1 MNKIT
6 KIIKKI
12 SFATLLFLLFFSSV
26 NASEMY
32 DSISKES
39 SMYKYN
45 ALESNI
51 SFESLS
57 NNLGE
62 ILINKDE
69 LFIDITKKIQDIT
82 ERQDFSSQQIE
93 NIINKI
99 ENSSELRTFLIG
111 NKLGTLKFQLVQIK
125 DQAYLFNALVLEV
138 GDYVNKIKIDNQIK
152 LLEKEQVKVES
163 FILKQNT
170 KFSLFGWFIKI
181 F

>member
-152 LLEKEQVKVES
+152 LLEKEQVKVRV
-163 FILKQNT
+163 
-170 KFSLFGWFIKI
+170 LF
-181 F
+181 